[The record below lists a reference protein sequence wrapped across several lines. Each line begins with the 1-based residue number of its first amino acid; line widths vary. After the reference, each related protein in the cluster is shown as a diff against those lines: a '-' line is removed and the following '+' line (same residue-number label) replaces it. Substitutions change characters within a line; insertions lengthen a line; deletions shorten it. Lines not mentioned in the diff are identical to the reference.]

1 MSGYHFRPGA
11 TETEVPEWGTLQQA
25 VHRWVLAHGG
35 SPLLARIAAW
45 TSLADAH
52 ADAALPL
59 RGALAGLHGAPV
71 LDDDEIDALRGQAM
85 VSEAGHAACESEAA
99 NAFVIDAQARFY
111 LWRNF
116 TRERVIGQ
124 RLRARRAM
132 PALCAGSMQDADI
145 DTLFGAAA
153 TGDDSAQRAAV
164 RQLSDRCFAVLT
176 GGPGTGKTTTVLR
189 MLLMAQRQ
197 RQHAGLEPARIAIA
211 ATTGKAAQRLLAS
224 LRSGMQDLR
233 ARFSTSEDP
242 EWLRVLDMVP
252 LDDAKTLHRLLG
264 YRAHDGRFSRN
275 HDSPL
280 DADIVVVDEASML
293 DLALLDALLGAM
305 PDTPASR
312 AQLLL
317 VGDADQLTSIGTGS
331 VLLDL
336 VAAMEGGPDL
346 VRLRHGFR
354 TQSPQLPALLA
365 AVRTGDAGAFA
376 AALDGETT
384 TWHEVATPAQ
394 LQPRLR
400 GWAARLAE
408 LRPMREGRAR
418 NPAEALAA
426 LDALASMQLLCA
438 LREGDFGALHANAV
452 IERELMQHWRQP
464 IGTPWY
470 PGRAVMVVRNDYGAD
485 LYNGDVGICLA
496 DDDGR
501 LRVWFES
508 SNALDGTRSARAFA
522 PASLPAHEPAFA
534 VTIHKSQ
541 GSEYG
546 QVAVLL
552 PHEAQH
558 RVLSRQ
564 LLYTGLSRARMG
576 VELWGSQPALATAL
590 ATPVIRVGGLRER
603 CFA

>member
-1 MSGYHFRPGA
+1 MNGYHFKPGGPEA
-11 TETEVPEWGTLQQA
+11 EVPEWGSLQQA

-35 SPLLARIAAW
+35 SPLLARTAAW
-45 TSLADAH
+45 ASLADAH

-59 RGALAGLHGAPV
+59 SGALAGLHGAP
-71 LDDDEIDALRGQAM
+71 LLQAQDIDALRGEPM
-85 VSEAGHAACESEAA
+85 VGEASVGDGAGEQPT
-99 NAFVIDAQARFY
+99 AFVIDAQARFY

-124 RLRARRAM
+124 RLRERRGM
-132 PALCAGSMQDADI
+132 PHLFAGSAQDADL
-145 DTLFGAAA
+145 DTLFDAAA
-153 TGDDSAQRAAV
+153 AGDDSAQRAAV
-164 RQLSDRCFAVLT
+164 RQLSDRRFAVLT

-189 MLLMAQRQ
+189 MLLMAQWQ
-197 RQHAGLEPARIAIA
+197 RQQAGLPPARIAIA

-224 LRSGMQDLR
+224 LRSGQQELHG
-233 ARFSTSEDP
+233 RFSTATDP
-242 EWLRVLDMVP
+242 AWLRLLDQLPMG
-252 LDDAKTLHRLLG
+252 DAQTLHRLLG
-264 YRAHDGRFSRN
+264 YRPHDGRFNRN
-275 HDSPL
+275 RESPL

-293 DLALLDALLGAM
+293 DLALLDALLAAL
-305 PDTPASR
+305 PDE

-336 VAAMEGGPDL
+336 VAAMEGSPDL

-354 TQSPQLPALLA
+354 TQSPQLPALLS
-365 AVRTGDAGAFA
+365 AVRSGNAAGFS

-384 TWHEVATPAQ
+384 TWHPVATPAQ

-400 GWAARLAE
+400 EWAARLAE
-408 LRPMREGRAR
+408 LRPLREGSAC
-418 NPAEALAA
+418 NAAEALAA
-426 LDALASMQLLCA
+426 LDALASRQLLCA

-452 IERELMQHWRQP
+452 IERELMQHWRRP
-464 IGTPWY
+464 VGTQWY
-470 PGRAVMVVRNDYGAD
+470 PGRAVMVVRNDYGAS

-496 DDDGR
+496 GADGG

-508 SNALDGTRSARAFA
+508 SNAVDGARSASAFA
-522 PASLPAHEPAFA
+522 PASLPAHETAFA
-534 VTIHKSQ
+534 VTVHKSQ

-564 LLYTGLSRARMG
+564 LLYTGLSRARQS
-576 VELWGSQPALATAL
+576 VELWASQSALATAL
-590 ATPVIRVGGLRER
+590 ATPVIRVGGLSEH
-603 CFA
+603 CIA